1 MSRILRRPMF
11 RGGGKVSSYGNGIA
25 SGLGYAGGG
34 QIGGGAVY
42 GQLMP
47 DGRYGFQKPFIPIG
61 QTKSQIDA
69 GRQAINQMYGIADD
83 FADVGSKSSN
93 VKTQGGNILKR
104 NFNKI
109 KNIRLPAGANLE
121 SRIGSGIKSL
131 YNLLPEEGLLSKG
144 SRFATKVAGQFPKLT
159 KGAGILTALSGPGI
173 IAEANRPKT
182 YAALEYMKEMN
193 QSGVFDETAIPT
205 MDGELG
211 EYDKFT
217 LEFDKLN
224 DPSKYTAIPD
234 DRGFFNKYLNPMGA
248 IVGLGD
254 KSKEEIGLIVDEDNK
269 KIDEAETKA
278 AAETGKETT
287 VDINTG
293 NVVEPVLSKK
303 ERLEQK
309 AKEYEEILGAGI
321 KRDSIFDAMVEGGTR
336 LMEGEGFAG
345 SLRAANK
352 ALDPIQNIR
361 TASRKLALEEDIAIR
376 KAIATGAAKTT
387 DMSRKIAAMKAGGFT
402 PEQIADAIAGI
413 KPETLGEKVSKLG
426 KVDGYAEYIKENNPD
441 VSVVT
446 SKSDTSKLKDGKYYI
461 ADKFTIVEVKN
472 GKVVEGSSEI
482 IKSS

>member
-47 DGRYGFQKPFIPIG
+47 DGRYGFQNPFIPIG

-83 FADVGSKSSN
+83 FADVGSKSN

-104 NFNKI
+104 NINKI
-109 KNIRLPAGANLE
+109 KNIKLPAGANLE
-121 SRIGSGIKSL
+121 ARIGSGIKSL

-144 SRFATKVAGQFPKLT
+144 GRFATKVAGQFPKLT
-159 KGAGILTALSGPGI
+159 KGSGILAAVSGPGI

-182 YAALEYMKEMN
+182 YAALQYMKDMN
-193 QSGVFDETAIPT
+193 QSGVFDETAGPG
-205 MDGELG
+205 DYEA
-211 EYDKFT
+211 FT

-224 DPSKYTAIPD
+224 DPSKYSAIPD

-269 KIDEAETKA
+269 KIEEKATQEAADSGE
-278 AAETGKETT
+278 EVN
-287 VDINTG
+287 VDIKTG
-293 NVVEPVLSKK
+293 NVTEPVLSKK

-321 KRDSIFDAMVEGGTR
+321 KKDSIFDAMVEGGTR

>member
-83 FADVGSKSSN
+83 FADVGSKSN

-104 NFNKI
+104 GFAKTKSGLGSLKTSGVLQNPVKFGTDAAI
-109 KNIRLPAGANLE
+109 KYGAKGFGIPTAAKYLSNLKLP
-121 SRIGSGIKSL
+121 GSSL
-131 YNLLPEEGLLSKG
+131 
-144 SRFATKVAGQFPKLT
+144 FAAV
-159 KGAGILTALSGPGI
+159 SGPGI

-182 YAALEYMKEMN
+182 YAALQYMKDMN
-193 QSGVFDETAIPT
+193 QSGVFDETAGPG
-205 MDGELG
+205 DYEA
-211 EYDKFT
+211 FT

-224 DPSKYTAIPD
+224 DPSKYTPIPD

-269 KIDEAETKA
+269 KIEEAETKE
-278 AAETGKETT
+278 AAETGKEVN
-287 VDINTG
+287 VDIETG
-293 NVVEPVLSKK
+293 NVTEPVLSKK

-321 KRDSIFDAMVEGGTR
+321 KKDSIFDAMVEGGTR

-361 TASRKLALEEDIAIR
+361 TASRKLALEEDIALR
-376 KAIATGAAKTT
+376 KAIAVGAAKDT
-387 DMSRKIAAMKAGGFT
+387 DMSRRIAALKAGGYT
-402 PEQIADAIAGI
+402 PEQIADAVAGTGRP
-413 KPETLGEKVSKLG
+413 KSKA
-426 KVDGYAEYIKENNPD
+426 DYIKDTNSATTGLTLWVKDNVPD
-441 VSVVT
+441 LKSLLDKKAIKDPKVTASLEDGKHYIPELFTLITIKEGVVVD
-446 SKSDTSKLKDGKYYI
+446 KEKLK
-461 ADKFTIVEVKN
+461 
-472 GKVVEGSSEI
+472 
-482 IKSS
+482 